1 MLQFHYKQVKYW
13 ITDRVTKV
21 HEKQVVMNKGDWDM
35 VKDYML
41 FLESE
46 LHQANGS
53 TFSDIKTE
61 MIKRLGEEKVERYYG
76 KRGRKN
82 D

>member
-13 ITDRVTKV
+13 LTDRITKV
-21 HEKQVVMNKGDWDM
+21 HEKQVVMNEGDWNM
-35 VKDYML
+35 VKDYIL

-46 LHQANGS
+46 LHQATGK

-61 MIKRLGEEKVERYYG
+61 MVKWLGEEKVERYYR
-76 KRGRKN
+76 KRGRKK
-82 D
+82 

>member
-13 ITDRVTKV
+13 LTDRIAKV
-21 HEKQVVMNKGDWDM
+21 HEKQVVMNEGDWNM
-35 VKDYML
+35 VKDYIL

-46 LHQANGS
+46 LHQATGK

-61 MIKRLGEEKVERYYG
+61 MVKWLGEEKVERYYG

-82 D
+82 G